1 MTTALITADALVRR
15 FKRPDGRGER
25 TVLRSA
31 SLTLMAGESVAVV
44 GPSGSGKTTLMHLLA
59 GLDLPDSG
67 TVTVAGCDVSSLDED
82 GRAGLR
88 SRHIGL
94 VLQRDQLLPQCTA
107 LQNVLIPTL
116 VHRSADHEALR
127 IRALELLDAVGLSD
141 LISHRPSELS
151 AGQRQRV
158 AVARALIH
166 QPKVLLAD
174 EPTGALD
181 RATSQDLLELLNRLR
196 HEHAT
201 GLLIVTHDESVIASA
216 DRTLCLVDGTLEPVS
231 P

>member
-1 MTTALITADALVRR
+1 
-15 FKRPDGRGER
+15 
-25 TVLRSA
+25 
-31 SLTLMAGESVAVV
+31 
-44 GPSGSGKTTLMHLLA
+44 
-59 GLDLPDSG
+59 
-67 TVTVAGCDVSSLDED
+67 
-82 GRAGLR
+82 
-88 SRHIGL
+88 
-94 VLQRDQLLPQCTA
+94 
-107 LQNVLIPTL
+107 QNVLIPTL
-116 VHRSADHEALR
+116 VHRSADHNALR